1 MQVLEGD
8 DMNQNMSILLVVDD
22 RPDNLFVIEQL
33 VDEYIPYCRIHTAH
47 NAETALRLA
56 KEHNPDGILSDLQM
70 PGINGIEF
78 CRQLKR
84 DPETCHIPVV
94 LMTAHKS
101 EPKLRVEA
109 LEAGADDFVAKPI
122 DNIELATR
130 LKVMF
135 RIKQAHDEVELAK
148 LELEKKVEERNL
160 ELRMKIKQLEQTE
173 EDLRKS
179 ESTLIKKNS
188 ELEQFT
194 YTVSH
199 DLKSPLITIQYFT
212 GQIIQALEAGH
223 IKAALDD
230 LGRITG
236 AAAKMTNL
244 LNDLLELSRIG
255 RMMNPSIRI
264 DMRLLLNEILAQLA
278 GPLSLR
284 QFNIVVQPE
293 FPAIHGDPQRIAQVV
308 QNLLENAIKY
318 MGDQRDPLIEIG
330 SRQDGDEV
338 VFFVGDNGI
347 GIDSRYHANIFDL
360 FHKLAVGSEG
370 TGIGLSLVKRIIE
383 VHGGRVWVESDGVGK
398 GSRFCFTVPT
408 KGRDL

>member
-1 MQVLEGD
+1 
-8 DMNQNMSILLVVDD
+8 MSILLVVDD

-33 VDEYIPYCRIHTAH
+33 VDEYIPDCRIHTAH

-84 DPETCHIPVV
+84 DPETRHIPVV

-135 RIKQAHDEVELAK
+135 RIKQANDEIALAK
-148 LELEKKVEERNL
+148 LELEKKVEERSL

-173 EDLRKS
+173 EDLIKS
-179 ESTLIKKNS
+179 ESKLIKKNS

-212 GQIIQALEAGH
+212 GQVIQALEAGH
-223 IKAALDD
+223 NNAALDD

-236 AAAKMTNL
+236 AAAKMTSLIN
-244 LNDLLELSRIG
+244 NLLELSRIG
-255 RMMNPSIRI
+255 RMMNPSILI
-264 DMRLLLNEILAQLA
+264 DMRLLLNEILSHLA
-278 GPLSLR
+278 GLLSLR
-284 QFNIVVQPE
+284 QIKIVVQPDL
-293 FPAIHGDPQRIAQVV
+293 PAIHGDPQRIAQVL

-318 MGDQRDPLIEIG
+318 MGDQTDPKIEIG
-330 SRQDGDEV
+330 SRLDGDEV

-347 GIDSRYHANIFDL
+347 GIDSSYHANIFDL
-360 FHKLAVGSEG
+360 FCKLAVGSEG

-383 VHGGRVWVESDGVGK
+383 VHGGRVWVESEGVGK

-408 KGRDL
+408 QGRDL